1 MKHRALAVLFEFACR
16 GTAALVLAAPL
27 TAAVAATGLGAFPQ
41 GDRLLFEPGG
51 LFLVEVA
58 RATAPWLSP
67 LANASLVTLTLLGI
81 ALTLPAALLW
91 TASTDDAPMAVSAL
105 FGRAVALVPSLL
117 ALAGFAFLGQVLA
130 VCLGLAGAG
139 FFHGAVENPEEGDL
153 WALLPLAAAG
163 LVVLA
168 FGLLRDTASAAVTCG
183 APNARAALRVALAT
197 LVLAPGKLLAR
208 WLTPAVA
215 GLALVA
221 LVAAA
226 VGAVDVGRPGAGRVL
241 LVTSLHQG
249 VVLALSIAR
258 AVWFAGATRVV
269 KGQLDAGSD
278 ARR

>member
-1 MKHRALAVLFEFACR
+1 V
-16 GTAALVLAAPL
+16 
-27 TAAVAATGLGAFPQ
+27 
-41 GDRLLFEPGG
+41 
-51 LFLVEVA
+51 
-58 RATAPWLSP
+58 
-67 LANASLVTLTLLGI
+67 
-81 ALTLPAALLW
+81 
-91 TASTDDAPMAVSAL
+91 AVSAL
-105 FGRAVALVPSLL
+105 FGRAIALVPSLL

-139 FFHGAVENPEEGDL
+139 FFHGAVENPKEGDL